1 VIVRAAAKRPPVSA
15 LRFLDGK
22 VVNVCD
28 VAVHEPA
35 IVERPIFIA
44 IGAKPVAGVIVP
56 LIGEAHGD
64 ACLVASPEL
73 LDEAIFLFPGPF
85 AL

>member
-1 VIVRAAAKRPPVSA
+1 M
-15 LRFLDGK
+15 
-22 VVNVCD
+22 
-28 VAVHEPA
+28 HEPA
-35 IVERPIFIA
+35 IVERLIFIA
-44 IGAKPVAGVIVP
+44 IHVP
-56 LIGEAHGD
+56 LIGEAHGV

>member
-1 VIVRAAAKRPPVSA
+1 VIARAAAKRPAVSA

-28 VAVHEPA
+28 VAMHEPA
-35 IVERPIFIA
+35 IVERLIFIA
-44 IGAKPVAGVIVP
+44 IHVP
-56 LIGEAHGD
+56 LIGEAHGV